1 MKCTQSQP
9 CTVHVRSAGRWL
21 EYPSHNNRPKKGT
34 SQTLT
39 NLVTIL
45 SAGCMTHFMTI
56 CSANFMTNFITIPF
70 ANFNQILHE
79 PVKGMTRTWKNKT
92 SALKPHAWP
101 KYSHSKV
108 LTTQMQSNFFFFRAW
123 VPWMLSIRLCCIL
136 SLSALLSMIEVC
148 LKPEQ
153 WWLIILPHE
162 GSDAVQIACLFH
174 GKCCTWHNET
184 VLHDLRVFAPTCIR
198 NVCILIDEFQA
209 IISKTLKT
217 YMLPGQEGFRNWIGR
232 SPSLLCRVQ
241 SNVRLFCLGC
251 LRRMQ

>member
-1 MKCTQSQP
+1 MTKVFSQQSFD
-9 CTVHVRSAGRWL
+9 
-21 EYPSHNNRPKKGT
+21 N
-34 SQTLT
+34 
-39 NLVTIL
+39 
-45 SAGCMTHFMTI
+45 
-56 CSANFMTNFITIPF
+56 ANAIK
-70 ANFNQILHE
+70 L
-79 PVKGMTRTWKNKT
+79 
-92 SALKPHAWP
+92 
-101 KYSHSKV
+101 
-108 LTTQMQSNFFFFRAW
+108 FFFRAW